1 MKQNKVIMQIAGIL
15 VLITVAYWSTL
26 KWLYERYVGADS
38 YYSHGFLVPL
48 VTGYFIWAER
58 ETLKKIDIKSNVWG
72 LVLIITSLLI
82 HVLSMLAEV
91 YFVSGYSLFLL
102 VFGISLYVY
111 GREITKKIL
120 FPLSFLFFMFPLP
133 LVAIN
138 AISFPMKMIATK
150 AGVFVMQSFM
160 HLPLRNEGF
169 EIYFPKAS
177 LVVGNPCSGL
187 RSLIS
192 MLALSSIFAYMMKDK
207 MWKRVSLVAVS
218 VPIALFSNICR
229 VVMLSVAVFIY
240 GSKMAQGFF
249 HDFTG
254 YVVFVIEFGLLWF
267 IWRKMQCKE

>member
-1 MKQNKVIMQIAGIL
+1 MRQNKVVMQIAGIL
-15 VLITVAYWSTL
+15 ALIAVAYWSTL
-26 KWLYERYVGADS
+26 KWLYDRYVGTDS

-58 ETLKKIDIKSNVWG
+58 ETLKKINIKSNMYG
-72 LVLIITSLLI
+72 LALIILSLLI
-82 HVLSMLAEV
+82 HIASMLAEV

-111 GREITKKIL
+111 GQEVTRKIL

-150 AGVFVMQSFM
+150 AGVFIMQSFM
-160 HLPLRNEGF
+160 HLPLKNEGF
-169 EIYFPKAS
+169 EIHFPNAS

-192 MLALSSIFAYMMKDK
+192 MVALSSIFAYLMKDK
-207 MWKRVSLVAVS
+207 MWKRVSLVALS
-218 VPIALFSNICR
+218 IPIALFSNICR
-229 VVMLSVAVFIY
+229 VILLSVAVFVY
-240 GSKMAQGFF
+240 GTKMAQGFF

-254 YVVFVIEFGLLWF
+254 YVVFIIEFGLLWF
-267 IWRKMQCKE
+267 IWRKMQCQE